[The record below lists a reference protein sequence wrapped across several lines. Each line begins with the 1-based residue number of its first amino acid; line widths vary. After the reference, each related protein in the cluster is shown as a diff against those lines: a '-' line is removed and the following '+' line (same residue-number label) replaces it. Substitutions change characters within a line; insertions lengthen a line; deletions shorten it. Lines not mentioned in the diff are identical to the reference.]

1 MTEQLWGQVGELIK
15 DKVRLQKEVDRLRA
29 ENDRLSVSLRQAIK
43 ERNEYFVDSLHND
56 LQGIIDE
63 WKAEYFEADN
73 D

>member
-1 MTEQLWGQVGELIK
+1 MTEQLWDQVGELIK
-15 DKVRLQKEVDRLRA
+15 DKVRLQKEADRLRA

-43 ERNEYFVDSLHND
+43 ERNKYFVGRLHND